1 MGMLLSL
8 FDNFIAPK
16 PVVAERN
23 KTEAF
28 EISVNDLTVPVKIIF
43 EERFNNR
50 VKVNSNG
57 ITMHI
62 SARQPKEEQRK
73 NIEHFIQWS
82 KNKLGE
88 KPELLDH
95 LPQRKYVNGEV
106 LTVGQHD
113 FFVTIFFQEQQKST
127 AKVFNNNIAIALA
140 KGLSPEAQAST
151 NSYLVAKCL
160 TKYFTPIVT
169 HRIHELNDRFFNK
182 EINSVKLKYNTSNW
196 GSCSTR
202 GNINISL
209 RLMFAKQD
217 VIDYV
222 LVHELA
228 HLIHPNHS
236 DRFWR
241 VVERIIPDYREKEKY
256 LVENNYKFYL

>member
-1 MGMLLSL
+1 
-8 FDNFIAPK
+8 
-16 PVVAERN
+16 
-23 KTEAF
+23 
-28 EISVNDLTVPVKIIF
+28 
-43 EERFNNR
+43 
-50 VKVNSNG
+50 
-57 ITMHI
+57 
-62 SARQPKEEQRK
+62 
-73 NIEHFIQWS
+73 
-82 KNKLGE
+82 
-88 KPELLDH
+88 
-95 LPQRKYVNGEV
+95 
-106 LTVGQHD
+106 
-113 FFVTIFFQEQQKST
+113 
-127 AKVFNNNIAIALA
+127 
-140 KGLSPEAQAST
+140 
-151 NSYLVAKCL
+151 
-160 TKYFTPIVT
+160 
-169 HRIHELNDRFFNK
+169 LNDRFFNK